1 MSSIWRFYKDQD
13 RQWRWQRLTIDRSVI
28 AESRAAHKQYEECV
42 ADAQGKGY
50 VVEAAQPK
58 LIRKRYS

>member
-13 RQWRWQRLTIDRSVI
+13 RQWRWQRLSIDRAVL
-28 AESRAAHKQYEECV
+28 AESRAAHKQYDECV

-50 VVEAAQPK
+50 ILQPSQPK
-58 LIRKRYS
+58 LIRKYSR

>member
-13 RQWRWQRLTIDRSVI
+13 RQWRWQCLTIDRTVI
-28 AESRAAHKQYEECV
+28 AESRAAHKQYDECI

-50 VVEAAQPK
+50 VPAPSQPK
-58 LIRKRYS
+58 LIRKRSR